1 MKTVMTQTKMDFK
14 RAYLRNPRF
23 AFFSL
28 LIPIGFYLLFTKV
41 MNQGLVSASFNLQ
54 YMVSMTTYSLILSNV
69 FTLSTLLYNDM
80 REGLLALINLS
91 PTSKATYYTA
101 KLLNLGVINGLT
113 IIVIF
118 VVAALSNQLQLAWT
132 TWLLT
137 AGWLWLAS
145 LPLCLLGISISFLND
160 DNQIQLAANLLAFPL
175 AILSGL
181 WWPLAL
187 MPKQVQVIGQHLP
200 VYPINQIAQSIVLK
214 KTVHFADYGVTLG
227 WTVILVGLVVYLNH
241 HQKGARH

>member
-1 MKTVMTQTKMDFK
+1 MKTVMTQIKMDFK
-14 RAYLRNPRF
+14 RAYLRNSRF

-28 LIPIGFYLLFTKV
+28 LMPIGFYLLFTKV

-80 REGLLALINLS
+80 REGLLALIDLS

-160 DNQIQLAANLLAFPL
+160 DNQIQLASNLLAFPL

-181 WWPLAL
+181 WWPLAM
-187 MPKQVQVIGQHLP
+187 MPK
-200 VYPINQIAQSIVLK
+200 
-214 KTVHFADYGVTLG
+214 
-227 WTVILVGLVVYLNH
+227 
-241 HQKGARH
+241 

>member
-1 MKTVMTQTKMDFK
+1 
-14 RAYLRNPRF
+14 
-23 AFFSL
+23 
-28 LIPIGFYLLFTKV
+28 
-41 MNQGLVSASFNLQ
+41 MNQGLASASFNLQ

-118 VVAALSNQLQLAWT
+118 VVAALSNRLQLAWT

-145 LPLCLLGISISFLND
+145 LPLCLLG
-160 DNQIQLAANLLAFPL
+160 
-175 AILSGL
+175 
-181 WWPLAL
+181 
-187 MPKQVQVIGQHLP
+187 
-200 VYPINQIAQSIVLK
+200 Y
-214 KTVHFADYGVTLG
+214 
-227 WTVILVGLVVYLNH
+227 
-241 HQKGARH
+241 